1 MEDKSQSKTA
11 NNADLPKKIKIA
23 AIKLHKY
30 KVKQKK
36 KSQRSMV
43 VAMERARLAEYAL
56 FCEHPWKL
64 LGINFLIGLARGLGT
79 TIGLAIVLALIAG
92 FTREL
97 ISANLPVISKWVAD
111 FIEMIND
118 YMMMNL

>member
-23 AIKLHKY
+23 AVKLHKY

>member
-11 NNADLPKKIKIA
+11 NNADLSKKIKIA
-23 AIKLHKY
+23 AVKLHKY

-43 VAMERARLAEYAL
+43 VAMERARLAEHAL
-56 FCEHPWKL
+56 FYEHPWKL

>member
-11 NNADLPKKIKIA
+11 NNADLSKKIKIA
-23 AIKLHKY
+23 AVKLHKY

-56 FCEHPWKL
+56 FYEHPWKL